1 MAVSMIR
8 AFIALDLSDE
18 ILQHLDRVSKELQQR
33 IPQKA
38 VRWVPAQNIHLT
50 LKFLGDV
57 SEKHLVMITNAIKA
71 EAAAYTPFTIS
82 VGGLGAFPKIA
93 NPRVIWVG
101 VEAPEAL
108 AGMQRSLELQMER
121 LGYAREDR
129 RFSAHLTIGRVSRT
143 VSSQQVRLLSEV
155 LGSYSLGFIGMVKIE
170 ALYLYRSDLR
180 PDGAVY
186 SRLFSAPLAA

>member
-1 MAVSMIR
+1 MIR

-18 ILQHLDRVSKELQQR
+18 ILQHLDRVTQELQQR
-33 IPQKA
+33 IPHQA

-57 SEKHLVMITNAIKA
+57 SEKNLAMVTSALKA
-71 EAAAYTPFTIS
+71 EASAYAPFTIS
-82 VGGLGAFPKIA
+82 VGGLGAFPKTA
-93 NPRVIWVG
+93 TPRVIWVG
-101 VEAPEAL
+101 VEAPDVLVE
-108 AGMQRSLELQMER
+108 MQRSLELQMER
-121 LGYAREDR
+121 LGYEREDR
-129 RFSAHLTIGRVSRT
+129 RFTAHLTIGRVSRT
-143 VSSQQVRLLSEV
+143 ASSQQVRLIGDA
-155 LGSYSLGFIGMVKIE
+155 LGSYSLGFLGMVKIE